1 MRKFSFVPVL
11 VLILVGAVSACPKGR
26 GVSDI
31 ERLIYISEAG
41 SILPE
46 LQWYEEITVSR
57 GEIVLRRNGKTADT
71 EINAGRWSIVIETG
85 RVERLF
91 SRLAGFDRSVLRR
104 LEPEISPDGGSR
116 ESFTLVYRNDRDCTV
131 SLDPGVTYTGAEGF
145 VETVRE
151 FLKTL
156 TFPVGSERYIIG
168 SEKRE
173 ETENR

>member
-1 MRKFSFVPVL
+1 M
-11 VLILVGAVSACPKGR
+11 
-26 GVSDI
+26 SDI

-57 GEIVLRRNGKTADT
+57 GKLCSAERKNIRHRVSTPAVGPSSLKR
-71 EINAGRWSIVIETG
+71 E

-116 ESFTLVYRNDRDCTV
+116 ECFTLVYRDGRDCTV

-151 FLKTL
+151 FLKT
-156 TFPVGSERYIIG
+156 
-168 SEKRE
+168 
-173 ETENR
+173 